1 MKVVNIHQA
10 KTTLSQLLESVLAG
24 EEIIISKAGKPLA
37 RLIPYHTEKKPRTP
51 GYWKG
56 RVKMAE
62 DFDDPFDRIMVAQA
76 IAEDL
81 TFMTR
86 DTKISLYEIKI
97 I

>member
-37 RLIPYHTEKKPRTP
+37 RLIPYHTEKKLRTP

-62 DFDDPFDRIMVAQA
+62 DFDDPLPPEILAG
-76 IAEDL
+76 
-81 TFMTR
+81 FMGMDDEVT
-86 DTKISLYEIKI
+86 S
-97 I
+97 